1 LKRWAR
7 TKSLRRGNSGAVY
20 KAFATRHLR
29 SLHERNIGI
38 GGYGSRLKA
47 GTTNDFIAAS
57 IFKQL
62 SSSGLTGRSSTLR
75 LRGSSR
81 RLWNTGSPAGACHR
95 AARCAGP
102 VAGDDDG
109 GCGHALSAVI
119 ASAAKQSILQLGET
133 EDGLLRRKGSSQ

>member
-62 SSSGLTGRSSTLR
+62 SSSGLTGRSSKRR
-75 LRGSSR
+75 LRDSFSGV
-81 RLWNTGSPAGACHR
+81 LWNTGSPAGACHR

-109 GCGHALSAVI
+109 GCG
-119 ASAAKQSILQLGET
+119 AAPQPS
-133 EDGLLRRKGSSQ
+133 LRAKRSNP

>member
-62 SSSGLTGRSSTLR
+62 SSSGLTGRSSKRR
-75 LRGSSR
+75 LRDSFSGV
-81 RLWNTGSPAGACHR
+81 LWNTGSPAGALSS
-95 AARCAGP
+95 
-102 VAGDDDG
+102 G
-109 GCGHALSAVI
+109 GA
-119 ASAAKQSILQLGET
+119 
-133 EDGLLRRKGSSQ
+133 LRRPGGG